1 MIENLGIEK
10 VLVLPRPGK
19 EMKEKPEKGKEEEI
33 IIHRNILKWTLLE
46 QGGGVTPRKQKKV
59 YQ

>member
-1 MIENLGIEK
+1 
-10 VLVLPRPGK
+10 
-19 EMKEKPEKGKEEEI
+19 MKEKPEKGKEEEI

-46 QGGGVTPRKQKKV
+46 QGEEVTPRKQKKV